1 MKKVMLVEDEELILQ
16 GIRNIVDWEELGLKV
31 VHMAHDGVE
40 ALEMWEKEPVQIV
53 VTDISMPEMDGLTLL
68 RKLRDQ
74 EEQVRFIILTGYD
87 EFAYAREA
95 VRLDVENYILKPIDE
110 EELIRQLRETV
121 RKLEEMDRKKL
132 TYIDEKT
139 QWMHFLNGKS
149 EKSDGE
155 KFAEM
160 LGLATEGHS
169 YHGAVMKWNLDG
181 LKEKKITNMIV
192 ELKKEEHLRIVH
204 LPPDS
209 LLMILDGGRM
219 DEAARS
225 EEQVREYF
233 SELQNQM
240 ESRFNIMTFICVGA
254 SFQRFEELPEAYRSA
269 KKLQKYLIIEGYG
282 NCISLPQIQN
292 RKTESVRMDE
302 TQLRKFILKK
312 EKEAAVDYIEDLFIN
327 NIRKDADVSSL
338 YQMAVKMAM
347 LLQDMKKEYKLESG
361 RFHDVSELMET
372 IFSADDIHG
381 IKTAFISEIVEIIEC
396 MHEEDSQYTPVVRQ
410 IIGEVQ
416 KNYREDMNLKTLA
429 HRYHMNA
436 SYLGQLFQK
445 EVGCSFAQY
454 LSNTKNGI
462 AKELILNT
470 NMKINEIAKQVG
482 YPDTSYFYRKFKQS
496 YGVSPASLREMKKY

>member
-1 MKKVMLVEDEELILQ
+1 MKKVMIVEDEELILQ
-16 GIRNIVDWEELGLKV
+16 GIRNILDWDSLGLQV
-31 VHMAHDGVE
+31 VHMAHDGTE
-40 ALEMWEKEPVQIV
+40 ALKMWDEEPVHIV
-53 VTDISMPEMDGLTLL
+53 VTDISMPEMDGLELL
-68 RKLRDQ
+68 RRIREK

-209 LLMILDGGRM
+209 LLMILDRGRM

-496 YGVSPASLREMKKY
+496 YGVSPASMREMKKY

>member
-1 MKKVMLVEDEELILQ
+1 MKKVMIVEDEELILQ
-16 GIRNIVDWEELGLKV
+16 GIRNIVDWEALGLRV

-40 ALEMWEKEPVQIV
+40 ALEMWEREPVQIV

-68 RKLRDQ
+68 REIRKR

-110 EELIRQLRETV
+110 DELIRQLRETV
-121 RKLEEMDRKKL
+121 GKLNEMDKKKL
-132 TYIDEKT
+132 TYIDEKN
-139 QWMHFLNGKS
+139 QWIHFLKGNC
-149 EKSDGE
+149 EKSDAE

-160 LGLATEGHS
+160 LGLPPEGQTCHA
-169 YHGAVMKWNLDG
+169 AVMKWNLEG
-181 LKEKKITNMIV
+181 LKEKKITDMIV
-192 ELKKEEHLRIVH
+192 ELKKEEPLRIVH

-209 LLMILDGGRM
+209 LLMLVDGTSV
-219 DEAARS
+219 EKV
-225 EEQVREYF
+225 QEYL
-233 SELQNQM
+233 SELQDRI
-240 ESRFNIMTFICVGA
+240 EGRFNIMTFICLGN
-254 SFQRFEELPEAYRSA
+254 SFQSFEELPKAYKSA

-282 NCISLPQIQN
+282 NCVSLSQIQN
-292 RKTESVRMDE
+292 RKTESIRMDE
-302 TQLRKFILKK
+302 AQLRKFILKK
-312 EKEAAVDYIEDLFIN
+312 QKEAAVDYIEDLFIN
-327 NIRKDADVSSL
+327 NLRKDAAVSSL

-361 RFHDVSELMET
+361 RFHDLSELMET

-381 IKTAFISEIVEIIEC
+381 IKTAFISEIIEIIEC
-396 MHEEDSQYTPVVRQ
+396 MHEEDSMYTPVVRQ
-410 IIGEVQ
+410 IVAEVH

-470 NMKINEIAKQVG
+470 NMKINEIARQMG

-496 YGVSPASLREMKKY
+496 YGVSPASMREMKKY

>member
-1 MKKVMLVEDEELILQ
+1 MYRVMLVDDEPI
-16 GIRNIVDWEELGLKV
+16 IVEGLMRSVEWEKWNCRV
-31 VHMAHDGVE
+31 VATANDGVE
-40 ALEMWEKEPVQIV
+40 GKRLIEEERPDIV
-53 VTDISMPEMDGLTLL
+53 FLDICMPEMDGLTLL

-269 KKLQKYLIIEGYG
+269 KKD
-282 NCISLPQIQN
+282 
-292 RKTESVRMDE
+292 RKSV
-302 TQLRKFILKK
+302 
-312 EKEAAVDYIEDLFIN
+312 V
-327 NIRKDADVSSL
+327 
-338 YQMAVKMAM
+338 
-347 LLQDMKKEYKLESG
+347 
-361 RFHDVSELMET
+361 
-372 IFSADDIHG
+372 
-381 IKTAFISEIVEIIEC
+381 
-396 MHEEDSQYTPVVRQ
+396 
-410 IIGEVQ
+410 
-416 KNYREDMNLKTLA
+416 
-429 HRYHMNA
+429 
-436 SYLGQLFQK
+436 
-445 EVGCSFAQY
+445 
-454 LSNTKNGI
+454 
-462 AKELILNT
+462 
-470 NMKINEIAKQVG
+470 
-482 YPDTSYFYRKFKQS
+482 
-496 YGVSPASLREMKKY
+496 